1 MTVVAVKAPDLL
13 TPVHGCTRG
22 DAGKV
27 GESLPALEPLSDAE
41 HLGHFVFRQV
51 GDLVVAQLCGL
62 IDLWCRGTVTHASL
76 HRSGLQQ
83 GICCTALVRA
93 LQASVNRRVSVA

>member
-13 TPVHGCTRG
+13 TPVHGCTLG

-27 GESLPALEPLSDAE
+27 GESLPAFKPLTDAQYFG
-41 HLGHFVFRQV
+41 HLVLRQV
-51 GDLVVAQLCGL
+51 GDLVVGQLRGVV
-62 IDLWCRGTVTHASL
+62 DLGCRGTVTHASL